1 MLKQPTYSFKYLKLQ
16 IKKVLLRHFVTSSCD
31 CNLLRLPAVKQYINF
46 ACNVSIV
53 VTWLVWIEIVGPSI
67 GKATKYIFLSTHLLH
82 RSTYSTFLARV
93 TFSVWEILIRH
104 NIDFIYFFFFSIWC
118 HNHPL
123 STNDHK
129 WKSFNLNI
137 AELLT
142 MLLI

>member
-1 MLKQPTYSFKYLKLQ
+1 MFKQPTDSFKYLKLQ

-104 NIDFIYFFFFSIWC
+104 NIDFIFSSFQYDVTIILWVPMITNE
-118 HNHPL
+118 NH
-123 STNDHK
+123 
-129 WKSFNLNI
+129 
-137 AELLT
+137 LT
-142 MLLI
+142 LT